1 MINTHSLHDAVFV
14 VFSHLGTPTMS
25 TIEGIRKLY
34 YIVQFSFNNKLF
46 LLSMYVSKCPPKKL
60 NVEKSIQNDNNN
72 VFWLAAISLLQ
83 CICSLK
89 LETE

>member
-72 VFWLAAISLLQ
+72 VFLACCHFVITMHLLSK
-83 CICSLK
+83 IRN
-89 LETE
+89 